1 MKRCGKS
8 APPSWRHGGQGK
20 PHAEQGQIGG
30 RSRLARL
37 KPPGRLLDPAGDRGA
52 RGMIATRRAWFGG
65 GYRIRLTGPL
75 DGLALIAQKGIC
87 TAK

>member
-37 KPPGRLLDPAGDRGA
+37 KPPGRLLDLAGNREA
-52 RGMIATRRAWFGG
+52 RGMIADRPRSKGRGRGQNPA
-65 GYRIRLTGPL
+65 YRP
-75 DGLALIAQKGIC
+75 AS
-87 TAK
+87 

>member
-37 KPPGRLLDPAGDRGA
+37 KPPGRSLDLAGNREA
-52 RGMIATRRAWFGG
+52 RGMIATSSGREVEGG
-65 GYRIRLTGPL
+65 QNPAYRP
-75 DGLALIAQKGIC
+75 AP
-87 TAK
+87 